1 MVVTLEDVL
10 SRRVRGLLYDRHA
23 TAAAARDVA
32 RLIAPDLGWDD
43 TRIDDEVKRFA
54 DVCARE
60 NEAAVS

>member
-1 MVVTLEDVL
+1 
-10 SRRVRGLLYDRHA
+10 LLYDRHA

-32 RLIAPDLGWDD
+32 RLIAPDLGWDE